1 MIHFVEGSVL
11 LRCSFASGG
20 EQRAKTAIR
29 LREARRSHDWV
40 ERLGGFEFVNAID
53 GALAHLSTE
62 MQIGESMVRQ
72 GEGSIQV
79 TGLGFADWR
88 KRSIFAEKKR
98 VVLLF

>member
-1 MIHFVEGSVL
+1 ML
-11 LRCSFASGG
+11 LRCSFASGD
-20 EQRAKTAIR
+20 EQRANTSITR
-29 LREARRSHDWV
+29 SGARRFHDWV

-53 GALAHLSTE
+53 GALAHLNTE
-62 MQIGESMVRQ
+62 MQIGVSIVHQ

>member
-1 MIHFVEGSVL
+1 MTRFVEGSVL

-20 EQRAKTAIR
+20 EQRAKTSITR
-29 LREARRSHDWV
+29 RGARGSHDWV

-88 KRSIFAEKKR
+88 KRSIFAKR
-98 VVLLF
+98 NE